1 MITMEYLDAFTIFF
15 AGIALGLIAGGYL
28 KRAERR
34 IEFARGE
41 LAATNRYWWA
51 ILFAY
56 GELERRKRPN
66 QQPANSQRDD
76 GQGSA
81 G

>member
-1 MITMEYLDAFTIFF
+1 MMEYFDVFTAFFT
-15 AGIALGLIAGGYL
+15 GITLGLIAGSYL

-56 GELERRKRPN
+56 GELEHRERSD
-66 QQPANSQRDD
+66 QQPANSERDN
-76 GQGSA
+76 GQGGA